1 MVWAGCT
8 NTRLNWP
15 RPFGPTPFILLM
27 DHLSPETDNALTN
40 ITQQMDGKILSL
52 VTAAPFI
59 TVERWKRPKGA
70 STDEQMNK
78 SWSVHTLEYYAII
91 KRNDHSHRLHH
102 YEPQN
107 IMLSEKGPC
116 YMSPFMRCPE
126 QASPQR
132 RRADW
137 RLQGLRAAHGGRLLE

>member
-1 MVWAGCT
+1 MWAGCT

-40 ITQQMDGKILSL
+40 ITQQVDGKILSL
-52 VTAAPFI
+52 VTAAPFT

-70 STDEQMNK
+70 STDEQINK
-78 SWSVHTLEYYAII
+78 SWSVHTLEYYSIM
-91 KRNDHSHRLHH
+91 KRKNRSHRLCH

-107 IMLSEKGPC
+107 IMLSERATC
-116 YMSPFMRCPE
+116 YTSPFMRRPE
-126 QASPQR
+126 QVSPQR
-132 RRADW
+132 RKADW
-137 RLQGLRAAHGGRLLE
+137 RLQGLGAGHGGRLLE